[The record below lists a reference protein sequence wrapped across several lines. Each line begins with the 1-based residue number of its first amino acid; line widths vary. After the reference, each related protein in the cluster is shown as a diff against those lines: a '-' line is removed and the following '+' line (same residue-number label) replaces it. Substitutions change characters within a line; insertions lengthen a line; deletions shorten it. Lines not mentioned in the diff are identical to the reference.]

1 MATYSVLPASLV
13 LRCFA
18 GDEFAALLDFD
29 IDLTG
34 YTVTNEIYR
43 LDAATL
49 VDGQLI
55 SEKTA
60 HGTFTLT
67 VLSYALGQV
76 RLSLTEEQTAAKNG
90 QYRFAI
96 RWAAPGDVTRTVI
109 NGTFEVVS
117 YLTSASGTNTDGDSI
132 SISVSSTTPSG
143 TLPAAVGAAQLLGDL
158 VWG

>member
-1 MATYSVLPASLV
+1 MSTYSVLPAPLT

-18 GDEFAALLDFD
+18 GDEFNALLDFD
-29 IDLTG
+29 LDLTG
-34 YTVTNEIYR
+34 YTLSNEIYR
-43 LDAATL
+43 LDAPTL

-67 VLSYALGQV
+67 VQSYALGQV

-90 QYRFAI
+90 QYRFAV
-96 RWAAPGDVTRTVI
+96 RWVAPGTVTRTVL
-109 NGTFEVVS
+109 NGTLEVVS
-117 YLTSASGTNTDGDSI
+117 DLSAASGTNTDGDAI
-132 SISVSSTTPSG
+132 VVTVGDTVSTG
-143 TLPAAVGAAQLLGDL
+143 ALPVAVGAASLLGEL